1 MSTTIIRDNKSIHE
15 NNQFHI
21 IEGLYDSIFERMDK
35 AIDMKK
41 GLLTDVEDVFLVWIR
56 NLNTRSWI
64 LVTMIVLDSDFD
76 LRFLDYAFVAS

>member
-41 GLLTDVEDVFLVWIR
+41 GLLTDVEDVFLYS
-56 NLNTRSWI
+56 LI
-64 LVTMIVLDSDFD
+64 LIYRMHNKKPALIVETQ
-76 LRFLDYAFVAS
+76 

>member
-1 MSTTIIRDNKSIHE
+1 MSTTILKDNKSIHE

-41 GLLTDVEDVFLVWIR
+41 GLLTDVEDVFLYS
-56 NLNTRSWI
+56 LI
-64 LVTMIVLDSDFD
+64 LIYRMHNKKSALIVEMQ
-76 LRFLDYAFVAS
+76 

>member
-1 MSTTIIRDNKSIHE
+1 MYIYTDKSGFNYE

-41 GLLTDVEDVFLVWIR
+41 GLLTDVEDVFLYS
-56 NLNTRSWI
+56 LI
-64 LVTMIVLDSDFD
+64 LIYRMHNKKSALIVEMQ
-76 LRFLDYAFVAS
+76 

>member
-41 GLLTDVEDVFLVWIR
+41 GLLTDVEDVFLYS
-56 NLNTRSWI
+56 LI
-64 LVTMIVLDSDFD
+64 LIYRMHNKKSALIVEMQWM
-76 LRFLDYAFVAS
+76 RM

>member
-41 GLLTDVEDVFLVWIR
+41 GLLTDVEDVFLYS
-56 NLNTRSWI
+56 LI
-64 LVTMIVLDSDFD
+64 LIYRMHNKKSALIVEMH
-76 LRFLDYAFVAS
+76 

>member
-41 GLLTDVEDVFLVWIR
+41 GLLTDVEDVFLYS
-56 NLNTRSWI
+56 LI
-64 LVTMIVLDSDFD
+64 LIYRMHNKKSALIVEMQ
-76 LRFLDYAFVAS
+76 

>member
-41 GLLTDVEDVFLVWIR
+41 GLLTDVEDVFLYS
-56 NLNTRSWI
+56 LI
-64 LVTMIVLDSDFD
+64 LIYRIHNKKSALIVEMQ
-76 LRFLDYAFVAS
+76 

>member
-1 MSTTIIRDNKSIHE
+1 MSTTIIRDNKSIHQ

-41 GLLTDVEDVFLVWIR
+41 GLLTDVEDVFLYS
-56 NLNTRSWI
+56 LI
-64 LVTMIVLDSDFD
+64 LIYRMHNKKSALIVEMQ
-76 LRFLDYAFVAS
+76 